1 MHYANAF
8 QFSTL
13 NGPFNSL
20 FQSQAFP
27 YDKENPSNLILILS
41 AEDNDNRCAYL
52 ERIRLVLHQKQAQFN
67 LGLLVLLL
75 VVLLQSWLTVK
86 YKFKWDN
93 EVYSTYQSD
102 AEGI

>member
-1 MHYANAF
+1 MHYAKAF

-20 FQSQAFP
+20 LQSQAFP

-41 AEDNDNRCAYL
+41 AEDNDNWCAYL

-67 LGLLVLLL
+67 LGLQLLLL
-75 VVLLQSWLTVK
+75 VVLLTALVDCEIQV
-86 YKFKWDN
+86 
-93 EVYSTYQSD
+93 
-102 AEGI
+102 